1 MEDRELKLTSGFA
14 ALALVLLCLGV
25 LIFAVTGAVL
35 ANWPAMMWLIIP
47 GFLAWIISLFGFIV
61 NGPNQAR
68 VVQLFG
74 KYVGTVKDVGF
85 YYGNPFYWRLRVSLR
100 VRTFE
105 TGMSDK
111 HLAELQ
117 AAIEQIEVEVSRIRF
132 PLTFT
137 DQLYNFRSHID
148 IVRRKI
154 AANAIALSDGTIDA
168 ESGQSGGPLDLRVEF
183 RKERQK
189 VDWLS

>member
-1 MEDRELKLTSGFA
+1 MEASFD
-14 ALALVLLCLGV
+14 
-25 LIFAVTGAVL
+25 
-35 ANWPAMMWLIIP
+35 
-47 GFLAWIISLFGFIV
+47 
-61 NGPNQAR
+61 
-68 VVQLFG
+68 
-74 KYVGTVKDVGF
+74 
-85 YYGNPFYWRLRVSLR
+85 
-100 VRTFE
+100 

-111 HLAELQ
+111 HQAELQ